1 MTDAEGQI
9 IRPLTKDYNVLL
21 EEALYNLGLNSE
33 ISYYGDRIAVRIDEY
48 NYWLRIHGDPSR
60 ILDEAIKSI
69 NPDATAI
76 FAWAGAIFYHIE
88 VRL

>member
-1 MTDAEGQI
+1 M
-9 IRPLTKDYNVLL
+9 LL
-21 EEALYNLGLNSE
+21 KEALYNLGLNSE

-60 ILDEAIKSI
+60 VLDEAIKSI
-69 NPDATAI
+69 NSDAIAI